1 MNNKTN
7 SAWEF
12 FLMDKEEVKSEAEF
26 RQNTLQSDTKTC
38 KKVCPHFE
46 AFIDFYSFFLLVPFR
61 VKFDH
66 KTRQYKIVYSPW
78 RKVSTLKIT

>member
-12 FLMDKEEVKSEAEF
+12 FLMGKEEVKSEMEF
-26 RQNTLQSDTKTC
+26 LPNTPQSDTRSKNTC
-38 KKVCPHFE
+38 KKVCPHFA

-61 VKFDH
+61 IKFDH
-66 KTRQYKIVYSPW
+66 ETSQYQIVYSPW
-78 RKVSTLKIT
+78 RKVST